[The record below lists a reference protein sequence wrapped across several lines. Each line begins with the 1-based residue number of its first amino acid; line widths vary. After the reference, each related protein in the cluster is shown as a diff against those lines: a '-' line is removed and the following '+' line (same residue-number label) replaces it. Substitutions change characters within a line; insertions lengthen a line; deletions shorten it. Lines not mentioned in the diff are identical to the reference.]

1 MKLRYFIFFSIAL
14 FFISCNSDT
23 KTSTDISDAEINIR
37 LSRDPQK
44 INPFFS
50 PSAIGREVYQYIF
63 LPLANYHP
71 KTLELC
77 PILINKIPEGRLETY
92 KGQACVAFD
101 IEFRPEAQ
109 WSDGQPITA
118 SDYLFTIK
126 AVNHPDSKIS
136 AWKPYFQFL
145 KGFKVDDDP
154 RKFTVYF
161 DASYMLAKEVALTP
175 PLMPVHIY
183 DKQAV
188 LEQINISDLMTENY
202 EAKDSVELNVIAAVN
217 AAASKKLDVVQSGPY
232 SLSSFETNQYIQ
244 LDRKENYWGE
254 AIKDIP
260 YLENNLSKITF
271 KIVPDE
277 VTAITMAKEG
287 KLDLLLMRSSNQFL
301 ELKDDETFAEQWTFH
316 TPQLLIYYYM
326 ALNNKSPIL
335 RDPKVRRAL
344 AHLAD
349 IEDYIETLDGGMGIR
364 TTGHFHPVRSY
375 YNDTLPL
382 IPYNIDQ
389 ARQLLSEAGWDDR
402 DGDGVR
408 DKLIAGEKENLELEI
423 LQSGAS
429 LGKNVSLLYQ
439 AAAEQ
444 AGVKIKVT
452 TKKMSLMAKENLY
465 DYKYDIAL
473 LRVGM
478 DEAADDPYPRW
489 HSDNA
494 LPGGSNQLGYVN
506 ENVDALIE
514 QLRITRDAEA
524 RKQIYQDIQAEMYK
538 DTPCIFLY
546 SPLNKLLISN
556 KFKALATTKRPGYLA
571 NTFLVAE

>member
-1 MKLRYFIFFSIAL
+1 MKLRYFIFYSLAL
-14 FFISCNSDT
+14 IFISCNSDIKSNRVT
-23 KTSTDISDAEINIR
+23 SDAEINIR

-44 INPFFS
+44 INPFFA

-71 KTLELC
+71 KSLELC
-77 PILINKIPEGRLETY
+77 PILINTIPEGRLDTY
-92 KGQACVAFD
+92 QGEECIAFD

-109 WSDGQPITA
+109 WSDGQEITA
-118 SDYLFTIK
+118 RDYLFTLK
-126 AVNHPDSKIS
+126 AVNHPNSKIS

-145 KGFKVDDDP
+145 KGFEIGDDP
-154 RKFTVYF
+154 KQVTVYF

-175 PLMPVHIY
+175 PLMPAHIY
-183 DKQAV
+183 DSNAV
-188 LEQINISDLMTENY
+188 LEQRNISDLMTETY
-202 EAKDSVELNVIAAVN
+202 VAKDSNEINIIANIN
-217 AAASKKLDVVQSGPY
+217 AAASQKQDVVQSGPY

-244 LDRKENYWGE
+244 LVRKDNYWGE
-254 AIKDIP
+254 AIKDVP
-260 YLENNLSKITF
+260 FLENNLSKITY

-277 VTAITMAKEG
+277 VTAITMAKED
-287 KLDLLLMRSSNQFL
+287 KLDLLLMRSSNKFL
-301 ELKDDETFAEQWTFH
+301 ELKDDEAFASDWTFH

-335 RDPKVRRAL
+335 KDPKVRRAL

-349 IEDYIETLDGGMGIR
+349 IEDYIETLDGGMGVR
-364 TTGHFHPVRSY
+364 TVGHFHPVRPY
-375 YNDTLPL
+375 YNDKLSL
-382 IPYNIDQ
+382 IPYSLDQ

-402 DGDGVR
+402 DGDGIR
-408 DKLIAGEKENLELEI
+408 DKMVAGKKTDLELEI
-423 LQSGAS
+423 LQSGAA
-429 LGKNVSLLYQ
+429 LGKNVSLLFQ
-439 AAAEQ
+439 SVAEQ

-494 LPGGSNQLGYVN
+494 VPGGSNQLGYVN
-506 ENVDALIE
+506 KNVDALIE
-514 QLRITRDAEA
+514 QLRVTRNAGA
-524 RKQIYQDIQAEMYK
+524 RKKIYQDIQAEMYE

-546 SPLNKLLISN
+546 CPLNKLLISN
-556 KFKALATTKRPGYLA
+556 KFEALATTKRPGYLA
-571 NTFLVAE
+571 NTFKVVR

>member
-1 MKLRYFIFFSIAL
+1 M
-14 FFISCNSDT
+14 
-23 KTSTDISDAEINIR
+23 
-37 LSRDPQK
+37 
-44 INPFFS
+44 
-50 PSAIGREVYQYIF
+50 
-63 LPLANYHP
+63 
-71 KTLELC
+71 
-77 PILINKIPEGRLETY
+77 
-92 KGQACVAFD
+92 
-101 IEFRPEAQ
+101 
-109 WSDGQPITA
+109 
-118 SDYLFTIK
+118 
-126 AVNHPDSKIS
+126 
-136 AWKPYFQFL
+136 
-145 KGFKVDDDP
+145 
-154 RKFTVYF
+154 
-161 DASYMLAKEVALTP
+161 
-175 PLMPVHIY
+175 
-183 DKQAV
+183 
-188 LEQINISDLMTENY
+188 
-202 EAKDSVELNVIAAVN
+202 
-217 AAASKKLDVVQSGPY
+217 
-232 SLSSFETNQYIQ
+232 
-244 LDRKENYWGE
+244 
-254 AIKDIP
+254 
-260 YLENNLSKITF
+260 
-271 KIVPDE
+271 
-277 VTAITMAKEG
+277 
-287 KLDLLLMRSSNQFL
+287 
-301 ELKDDETFAEQWTFH
+301 
-316 TPQLLIYYYM
+316 
-326 ALNNKSPIL
+326 
-335 RDPKVRRAL
+335 
-344 AHLAD
+344 
-349 IEDYIETLDGGMGIR
+349 
-364 TTGHFHPVRSY
+364 
-375 YNDTLPL
+375 
-382 IPYNIDQ
+382 
-389 ARQLLSEAGWDDR
+389 SEAGWDDR